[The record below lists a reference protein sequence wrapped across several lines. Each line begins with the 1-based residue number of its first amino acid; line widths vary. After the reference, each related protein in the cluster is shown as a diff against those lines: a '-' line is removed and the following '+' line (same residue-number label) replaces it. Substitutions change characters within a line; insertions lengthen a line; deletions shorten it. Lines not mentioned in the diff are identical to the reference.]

1 MHLLRMEDMNMT
13 KTNLNDLLEVLEQ
26 IRAEKYPDVPKEL
39 VEKIALSQYENQDD
53 RSMARSDT
61 TKIIGEYMSNIKEV

>member
-1 MHLLRMEDMNMT
+1 MT

-53 RSMARSDT
+53 RSMTRSDT

>member
-1 MHLLRMEDMNMT
+1 MNLLRMEDMNMT

-26 IRAEKYPDVPKEL
+26 IRAEKYPDVHKEL

-61 TKIIGEYMSNIKEV
+61 TKIIGEYMSNIREV

>member
-1 MHLLRMEDMNMT
+1 MT

-61 TKIIGEYMSNIKEV
+61 TKIIGEYMSNDLSES

>member
-1 MHLLRMEDMNMT
+1 MT

-39 VEKIALSQYENQDD
+39 VEKIALSQYEKQDD

>member
-1 MHLLRMEDMNMT
+1 MNMT

-39 VEKIALSQYENQDD
+39 VEKIALSQYEKQDD

>member
-1 MHLLRMEDMNMT
+1 MT

-53 RSMARSDT
+53 RSKARSDT

>member
-1 MHLLRMEDMNMT
+1 MNMT

-61 TKIIGEYMSNIKEV
+61 TKIIDEYMSNIKEV

>member
-1 MHLLRMEDMNMT
+1 MNLLRMGDMNMT

>member
-1 MHLLRMEDMNMT
+1 MT

-53 RSMARSDT
+53 RSMVRSDT
-61 TKIIGEYMSNIKEV
+61 TEIIGEYMSNIKEV

>member
-1 MHLLRMEDMNMT
+1 MT
-13 KTNLNDLLEVLEQ
+13 KTNLNDLLEVLQQ

-53 RSMARSDT
+53 RSMPRSDT

>member
-53 RSMARSDT
+53 RSMTRSDT

>member
-1 MHLLRMEDMNMT
+1 MNLLRMEDMNMT

>member
-1 MHLLRMEDMNMT
+1 MT
-13 KTNLNDLLEVLEQ
+13 KTNLNDLLEVLER

-53 RSMARSDT
+53 RGMARSNT
-61 TKIIGEYMSNIKEV
+61 KKIIGEYMSNIKEV

>member
-1 MHLLRMEDMNMT
+1 MNLLRMEDMNMT

-39 VEKIALSQYENQDD
+39 VEKIALSQYEKQDD

>member
-1 MHLLRMEDMNMT
+1 MNLLRMEDMNMT

-61 TKIIGEYMSNIKEV
+61 TKIIGEYMSNIRQV